1 MKFIRS
7 HLLFLSIL
15 IMFSIFSVLPFF
27 HAGFFPMHDDTQ
39 VARVYEMGKALSDG
53 VFPVRWVKDLGY
65 GYGYPIFN
73 FYSPLPYYI
82 GGVLT
87 LLGLDALLATKITFV
102 IGILVS
108 AVAMYF
114 LAERF
119 FGKKI
124 GVLAGLLYL
133 YFPYHAVNIYVRG
146 ALGELF
152 AYAFLPLVFLGL
164 FKIHYAKINAQPF
177 KLIIP
182 SVLLSSMS
190 IAFVI
195 LSHNLS
201 AFMLFL
207 FIAIFIVVSI
217 ISSQEKLQ
225 RIIVYFTIL
234 VFAFLFSAFYSV
246 PASLES
252 NFTNVNSQVGG
263 GAAYYD
269 HFICLPQ
276 LWDSQWG
283 FGGSIKGCVDG
294 LSFRLGKL
302 NIGLLAISI
311 PVFIFFISK
320 TKQKRF
326 IFLISFGFF
335 LASIFMSLEQ
345 SRLIW
350 ERLPYIDF
358 LQYPWRFLNFT
369 GLFMVVLLAYIFF
382 LFEKAISVRSA
393 MIYSILLIVG
403 IFVLNLKLF
412 MPQGFLN
419 KSSAVYTDRESLV
432 FAVSK
437 ISDEY
442 MPKYFE
448 KPKSLQDIRNTNM
461 DVVSGNGTAQTID
474 DRTTFTKSL
483 IIMKSDGTI
492 RINRAYFPSLK
503 VFMNGGEVDYRVK
516 SDGLYL
522 DLPSGE
528 YEIEIK
534 FVQTSVE
541 KIGNALSLLGF
552 LTVLIVII
560 GNGKSYSFR
569 GKDTR
574 A

>member
-1 MKFIRS
+1 
-7 HLLFLSIL
+7 
-15 IMFSIFSVLPFF
+15 MFSIFSVLPFF

-82 GGVLT
+82 GGALT
-87 LLGLDALLATKITFV
+87 LFGLDALLATKMTFV

-124 GVLAGLLYL
+124 GVLAGLLYI

-164 FKIHYAKINAQPF
+164 FKIHYAKINAQPL

-182 SVLLSSMS
+182 SVFLSSVS
-190 IAFVI
+190 IALVI

-207 FIAIFIVVSI
+207 FIAIFIIVSI

-225 RIIVYFTIL
+225 RLVVYFTVL

-246 PASLES
+246 PAALES

-283 FGGSIKGCVDG
+283 FGGSIKGCADG

-302 NIGLLAISI
+302 NIGLLAISL
-311 PVFIFFISK
+311 PVFIFFIRRI
-320 TKQKRF
+320 KQKNF
-326 IFLISFGFF
+326 IFLTAVGFF

-358 LQYPWRFLNFT
+358 LQYPWRFLNFA

-382 LFEKAISVRSA
+382 LFEKTISVRSA
-393 MIYSILLIVG
+393 MVYSILLIIG

-412 MPQGFLN
+412 TPQSFLN
-419 KSSAVYTDRESLV
+419 KSSAAYTDKQSLV
-432 FAVSK
+432 FSVSK

-448 KPKSLQDIRNTNM
+448 KPKSLEDVKNTNM
-461 DVVSGNGTAQTID
+461 DVVLGNGTVKTIED
-474 DRTTFTKSL
+474 KTTLTKSL
-483 IIMKSDGTI
+483 IIMKSDGVI
-492 RINRAYFPSLK
+492 RINRAYFPSLT
-503 VFMNGGEVDYRVK
+503 VFMNGGGVDYRVK

-528 YEIEIK
+528 YEIEVK
-534 FVQTSVE
+534 FVQTFIE
-541 KIGNALSLLGF
+541 KMGNTLSLLGF
-552 LTVLIVII
+552 LMVLIVII
-560 GNGKSYSFR
+560 GNGKIYHSWRR
-569 GKDTR
+569 GTR

>member
-1 MKFIRS
+1 
-7 HLLFLSIL
+7 
-15 IMFSIFSVLPFF
+15 MFSIFSVLPFF

-82 GGVLT
+82 GGTLA
-87 LLGLDALLATKITFV
+87 LLGFDALLATKITFV

-124 GVLAGLLYL
+124 GVLASLLYL

-152 AYAFLPLVFLGL
+152 AYAFLPLVFLGF
-164 FKIHYAKINAQPF
+164 FKIHYAKINAHPL
-177 KLIIP
+177 KSII
-182 SVLLSSMS
+182 SSALLSSIS
-190 IAFVI
+190 IALVI

-207 FIAIFIVVSI
+207 FIAIFIIVSI

-225 RIIVYFTIL
+225 RLIAYFTVL

-246 PASLES
+246 PAALES

-311 PVFIFFISK
+311 PVFIFFIRRI
-320 TKQKRF
+320 KQKRF

-369 GLFMVVLLAYIFF
+369 GLFMVILLAYIFF
-382 LFEKAISVRSA
+382 LFEKTISVRSA

-403 IFVLNLKLF
+403 IFILNLKLF
-412 MPQGFLN
+412 MPQSFLN
-419 KSSAVYTDRESLV
+419 KSSAEYTDRETLI
-432 FAVSK
+432 FTVSK

-448 KPKSLQDIRNTNM
+448 KPKSLEEVRKTNM
-461 DVVSGNGTAQTID
+461 DVVSGSGTTQTID

-492 RINRAYFPSLK
+492 RINRAYFPALK

-528 YEIEIK
+528 YEIEVK

-574 A
+574 V

>member
-1 MKFIRS
+1 
-7 HLLFLSIL
+7 
-15 IMFSIFSVLPFF
+15 MFSIFSVLPFF

-82 GGVLT
+82 GGALT

-164 FKIHYAKINAQPF
+164 FKIHYAKINAQPL
-177 KLIIP
+177 KSIIP
-182 SVLLSSMS
+182 SALLSSMS
-190 IAFVI
+190 IAFVV

-225 RIIVYFTIL
+225 RLIVYFTVL

-246 PASLES
+246 PAALES

-311 PVFIFFISK
+311 SVFIFFIRRI
-320 TKQKRF
+320 KQKNF

-382 LFEKAISVRSA
+382 LFEKTISVRSA

-412 MPQGFLN
+412 MPQSFLH
-419 KSSAVYTDRESLV
+419 KSSAAYTDRESLV

-448 KPKSLQDIRNTNM
+448 KPKSLEEVRKTNM
-461 DVVSGNGTAQTID
+461 DIVSGSGTTQIID
-474 DRTTFTKSL
+474 DKTTITKSL

-492 RINRAYFPSLK
+492 RINRAYFPALK

-528 YEIEIK
+528 YEIEVR
-534 FVQTSVE
+534 FVQTFVE
-541 KIGNALSLLGF
+541 KIGNVLTLLGF

-560 GNGKSYSFR
+560 GNGKSYPFW
-569 GKDTR
+569 GKGTR

>member
-1 MKFIRS
+1 MKSIRS
-7 HLLFLSIL
+7 HLLFLLIL

-27 HAGFFPMHDDTQ
+27 HNGFFPMHDDTQ
-39 VARVYEMGKALSDG
+39 VARVYEMGQALSG
-53 VFPVRWVKDLGY
+53 GAFPVRWVKDLGY

-82 GGVLT
+82 GGGLT
-87 LLGLDALLATKITFV
+87 LFGLDALLATKITFV
-102 IGILVS
+102 IGILASV
-108 AVAMYF
+108 VAMYF

-124 GVLAGLLYL
+124 AVLAGLLYV

-164 FKIHYAKINAQPF
+164 LSIHYTKPNKNSFQSTALSI
-177 KLIIP
+177 
-182 SVLLSSMS
+182 LLSSIS
-190 IAFVI
+190 IALVV

-207 FIAIFIVVSI
+207 FIAIFIVASI
-217 ISSQEKLQ
+217 IFSQEKLQ
-225 RIIVYFTIL
+225 RFIAYCIIL

-246 PASLES
+246 PAVLES

-283 FGGSIKGCVDG
+283 FGGSIKGCIDG
-294 LSFRLGKL
+294 LSFRLGKF
-302 NIGLLAISI
+302 NIVLLVISLFASFLF
-311 PVFIFFISK
+311 VRK
-320 TKQKRF
+320 AKERKF
-326 IFLISFGFF
+326 IFLISLGLF
-335 LASIFMSLEQ
+335 LASIFMSLEE
-345 SRLIW
+345 SRFVW

-358 LQYPWRFLNFT
+358 LQYPWRFLNFA
-369 GLFMVVLLAYIFF
+369 GLFMVIYFAYAFS
-382 LFEKAISVRSA
+382 LVEKTITVRSA
-393 MIYSILLIVG
+393 MLYSVLLIFG

-412 MPQGFLN
+412 IPQSFSDR
-419 KSSAVYTDRESLV
+419 SSEAYTDKQSLV

-448 KPKSLQDIRNTNM
+448 KPKSLK
-461 DVVSGNGTAQTID
+461 DVKNASVEVISGSGTAQAID
-474 DRTTFTKSL
+474 DRTTYTKSL
-483 IIMKSDGTI
+483 IVMKSDGVI
-492 RINRAYFPSLK
+492 RINRAYFPALK
-503 VFMNGGEVDYRVK
+503 VFMDGDEADYRVK

-528 YEIEIK
+528 YVIEIK
-534 FVQTSVE
+534 FVQTFVE
-541 KIGNALSLLGF
+541 KVGNSLSILGF
-552 LTVLIVII
+552 LVALIVIM
-560 GNGKSYSFR
+560 GNGKIYPFWR
-569 GKDTR
+569 KDVGK
-574 A
+574 